1 MHFHFPIWISRRR
14 TAYIINT
21 CVFVHQFFCLFNLF
35 LGHTVWQVSADFN
48 SSFVSTPWCSWRFAL
63 LECFREISVC
73 TVLMWTYTGIQGWVW
88 CGCYCGCFQIFLS
101 PAGSFLLYLIISS
114 SEKKKAA
121 WLSHYDEI
129 SFYRLNT
136 LSRDD
141 NKTKFKT
148 ESTHILSQAFSGG
161 EREFSFRSQF
171 N

>member
-1 MHFHFPIWISRRR
+1 MNIHRYSGVGLVWVLLWVLSNLSVSSRKFPFIP
-14 TAYIINT
+14 YYK
-21 CVFVHQFFCLFNLF
+21 LF
-35 LGHTVWQVSADFN
+35 
-48 SSFVSTPWCSWRFAL
+48 R
-63 LECFREISVC
+63 
-73 TVLMWTYTGIQGWVW
+73 
-88 CGCYCGCFQIFLS
+88 
-101 PAGSFLLYLIISS
+101 
-114 SEKKKAA
+114 KKKAA
-121 WLSHYDEI
+121 WLPHYDEI